1 MNERFLYHASLGFC
15 IALSWLLIE
24 RINTHRNKGILGNVI
39 LVISVIAFSIL
50 SYLRIPDWKTN
61 ETLNKA
67 AIKTSY
73 NSARA
78 NLFYGVLIWE
88 KDYLTLPNDAS
99 ATRKKAVLDSLKPY
113 FDKSLQI
120 LPSYI
125 SANSM
130 KAGIAG
136 EYHKLDNK
144 LEPLIKSFEEVNLTG
159 TYEKF
164 IPEYLHYVNRRVNNL
179 ADVKLLQGFYQRMIP
194 YYDATFKNTSLPGEY
209 RSLLKEV
216 QEKIPSLQ

>member
-1 MNERFLYHASLGFC
+1 KLLVYPHPLTHDYYPYHIPIMHWNDWRCILSLLLYVGMIVVFIKGWKKKTVWAYSIAFYLITLSIVSNLFISIGTFMNERFLYHASLGFC

-78 NLFYGVLIWE
+78 N
-88 KDYLTLPNDAS
+88 
-99 ATRKKAVLDSLKPY
+99 
-113 FDKSLQI
+113 
-120 LPSYI
+120 
-125 SANSM
+125 
-130 KAGIAG
+130 
-136 EYHKLDNK
+136 
-144 LEPLIKSFEEVNLTG
+144 
-159 TYEKF
+159 
-164 IPEYLHYVNRRVNNL
+164 
-179 ADVKLLQGFYQRMIP
+179 
-194 YYDATFKNTSLPGEY
+194 
-209 RSLLKEV
+209 
-216 QEKIPSLQ
+216 